1 MRSLNM
7 EVLMPD
13 NSGFYHA
20 AYVVAVAIYVLY
32 ALSIRRR
39 AARLGTSR

>member
-1 MRSLNM
+1 
-7 EVLMPD
+7 MPD

-20 AYVVAVAIYVLY
+20 AYVVAVVIYGLY

-39 AARLGTSR
+39 AGKLRDSL